1 MEYICVCAK
10 NGKNISNP
18 LSFCNIYYIYRTYTY
33 LLSFQVRQRHVQF
46 NCLLTRDK
54 IEFHES
60 PFEENSER
68 LYITSYEYVPSYNI
82 VWFVYFVRM
91 ITQNFVCIMK
101 KRESLIF
108 IFFFQLVALCRIE
121 FLWPWNL
128 RSDIK
133 NCPKFEREK
142 FIFDMIAAN
151 CRLSIAEMSVEDR
164 GWPISIVV

>member
-1 MEYICVCAK
+1 MYGIYICVCAK

-68 LYITSYEYVPSYNI
+68 LYITSCEYVPTYNI
-82 VWFVYFVRM
+82 V
-91 ITQNFVCIMK
+91 
-101 KRESLIF
+101 
-108 IFFFQLVALCRIE
+108 
-121 FLWPWNL
+121 
-128 RSDIK
+128 
-133 NCPKFEREK
+133 
-142 FIFDMIAAN
+142 
-151 CRLSIAEMSVEDR
+151 
-164 GWPISIVV
+164 

>member
-1 MEYICVCAK
+1 MYLGTFTHFSVLVFAVLSYHIYSKMMSFIFFQIVKVSQYHTPKTNQNKQRFVNVWNIYYVCAK

-68 LYITSYEYVPSYNI
+68 LYITSCEYVPTILYI
-82 VWFVYFVRM
+82 
-91 ITQNFVCIMK
+91 
-101 KRESLIF
+101 
-108 IFFFQLVALCRIE
+108 LC
-121 FLWPWNL
+121 
-128 RSDIK
+128 
-133 NCPKFEREK
+133 
-142 FIFDMIAAN
+142 A
-151 CRLSIAEMSVEDR
+151 
-164 GWPISIVV
+164 

>member
-1 MEYICVCAK
+1 MYLLLHISLFSFLQCVVLSYHIYSKMMSFIFFQIVKVSQYHTPKTNQNKQRFVNVWNICVCK

-68 LYITSYEYVPSYNI
+68 LYITSCEYVPTYNT
-82 VWFVYFVRM
+82 V
-91 ITQNFVCIMK
+91 
-101 KRESLIF
+101 
-108 IFFFQLVALCRIE
+108 
-121 FLWPWNL
+121 
-128 RSDIK
+128 
-133 NCPKFEREK
+133 
-142 FIFDMIAAN
+142 
-151 CRLSIAEMSVEDR
+151 
-164 GWPISIVV
+164 

>member
-1 MEYICVCAK
+1 MYGTYICVCAK

-68 LYITSYEYVPSYNI
+68 LYITSCEYVPTYNI
-82 VWFVYFVRM
+82 YCIICIFCAHDHSKFCMYYEEEKKEGNRSFSFSNLWLCAEL
-91 ITQNFVCIMK
+91 NFFGHEIWGLTSK
-101 KRESLIF
+101 TA
-108 IFFFQLVALCRIE
+108 Q
-121 FLWPWNL
+121 NL
-128 RSDIK
+128 R
-133 NCPKFEREK
+133 EK
-142 FIFDMIAAN
+142 SSFSIWLPQIA
-151 CRLSIAEMSVEDR
+151 DF
-164 GWPISIVV
+164 P

>member
-1 MEYICVCAK
+1 MYLGTFTHFSVLVFAVLSYHIYSKMMSFIFFQIVKVSQYHTPKTNQNKQRFVNVWKIYYVCAK

-68 LYITSYEYVPSYNI
+68 LYITSCEYVP
-82 VWFVYFVRM
+82 
-91 ITQNFVCIMK
+91 
-101 KRESLIF
+101 
-108 IFFFQLVALCRIE
+108 
-121 FLWPWNL
+121 NL
-128 RSDIK
+128 QSRK
-133 NCPKFEREK
+133 
-142 FIFDMIAAN
+142 
-151 CRLSIAEMSVEDR
+151 
-164 GWPISIVV
+164 

>member
-1 MEYICVCAK
+1 MYGTYICVCAK

-68 LYITSYEYVPSYNI
+68 LYITSCEYVPTYNI
-82 VWFVYFVRM
+82 YCIICIFCAHDHSKFCMYYEEEKKEGNRSFSFSNLWLCAEL
-91 ITQNFVCIMK
+91 NFFGHEI
-101 KRESLIF
+101 
-108 IFFFQLVALCRIE
+108 
-121 FLWPWNL
+121 
-128 RSDIK
+128 
-133 NCPKFEREK
+133 
-142 FIFDMIAAN
+142 
-151 CRLSIAEMSVEDR
+151 
-164 GWPISIVV
+164 

>member
-1 MEYICVCAK
+1 MCVLKME
-10 NGKNISNP
+10 KNISNP

-68 LYITSYEYVPSYNI
+68 LYITSCEYVPNLQY
-82 VWFVYFVRM
+82 
-91 ITQNFVCIMK
+91 CIICIFCAHDHSKFCMYYEEEK
-101 KRESLIF
+101 KEGESLIF

-121 FLWPWNL
+121 FLWP
-128 RSDIK
+128 
-133 NCPKFEREK
+133 
-142 FIFDMIAAN
+142 
-151 CRLSIAEMSVEDR
+151 
-164 GWPISIVV
+164 

>member
-1 MEYICVCAK
+1 MYGMLYVCAK

-68 LYITSYEYVPSYNI
+68 LYITSCEYVPTYNI

-101 KRESLIF
+101 KRRKRGIAHFHFPTCGFVQNWISLAMKSEVWHQKLPKIWERKVHF
-108 IFFFQLVALCRIE
+108 RYDCRKLQT
-121 FLWPWNL
+121 FHSWDVRW
-128 RSDIK
+128 
-133 NCPKFEREK
+133 
-142 FIFDMIAAN
+142 
-151 CRLSIAEMSVEDR
+151 
-164 GWPISIVV
+164 G